1 MTTFVRNVAPL
12 EWAFVGMSPESRV
25 MNLLVEGDG
34 ALPPHRL
41 TQAVAAAADAHPGMR
56 LTRQERRWTDSGA
69 APAVRTLAPGA
80 LDRDR
85 LDAPELRAP
94 FDDTRATC
102 EVLLAPGDPATV
114 VFRADHAVT
123 DGRGLLLW
131 ARDVFRA
138 LRGEDPLG
146 APADTGSE
154 ELLRRLHPDGEP
166 PRAAARDLDFPSPL
180 GPRPHEKAGLLWR
193 RRSLDGTHL
202 AATAKVVAAL
212 AAAHGPGRFHVPVDL
227 RRHLPGLRS
236 TAALSH
242 AVDLD
247 VTEGEGWEE
256 VQRTLLA
263 RLTDRRDLA
272 EGTDPGILDLPLP
285 LLREG
290 IAGIDRTAAATD
302 RHSARACVSHLGTAD
317 PADFRADGFEAASVY
332 ALGGVTP
339 GGPPEID
346 VVELPGRTE
355 LTVAWYDG
363 PGAAD
368 RAEALLD
375 TVEEALSPRAYRHW
389 EGNRTRRPLP
399 DPRSVVELFRE
410 QVARTPHRTALSGPE
425 GEVSYL
431 ELSRRADAVAAGLRR
446 LGAGPGTVVGLL
458 AGRSAASVAGLWGVL
473 RAGAC
478 YLPLDVRH
486 PDRRLADLLTDAG
499 STLCLVERAQEGRDC
514 LPEGCR
520 ALPLD
525 ALAAGGTSREDAAT
539 DDSGVSATA
548 VPDTSVAGAD
558 TAVGPHDLAY
568 VIYTSGSTGRPKGV
582 QIEHGSLANYVHWG
596 TREFGIDSET
606 CLPLLT
612 SPSFDVSG
620 TSVFLPLLTGGE
632 VVLVRDD
639 PNHLSLRHLLT
650 RTRANTLN
658 LTPSHLDLIGGLDI
672 TPAGYRSVVVVG
684 EQLRVEVA
692 ARAQEMFGPK
702 CRIINLYG
710 PTEATIGCTAHTYD
724 EERDQDGS
732 VVPIGWPADNTS
744 VFLLDGERRFVAP
757 GEVGEMYLGGAQLAR
772 GYLGRPELDRE
783 RFPRLAD
790 GTRVYR
796 TGDLARVLPSGELQ
810 FVGRIDDQVK
820 IRGHRVE
827 PAEVARALE
836 EHTAVDRA
844 VVVTRPAAGRGGKAL
859 FGYVLTNTA
868 VAEEE
873 LRDHLTALLPAHMIP
888 AAVTVV
894 SELPYTVSGK
904 VDVRA
909 LPDPF
914 GDARHGVPGAADKVT
929 DPVADAVA
937 GTWARTLGVDR
948 SRLDGQSDFQRLG
961 GDSLSLLAMLAGVA
975 HELLDARA
983 EEAFMAELGRI
994 LREPTLERVTAL
1006 VHEVR
1011 AESSP
1016 GV

>member
-1 MTTFVRNVAPL
+1 MIDLTTFVRNVAPL
-12 EWAFVGMSPESRV
+12 EWAFLGITPELRV
-25 MNLLVEGDG
+25 MNLLVEGEG
-34 ALPPHRL
+34 AIPPHRL
-41 TQAVAAAADAHPGMR
+41 ADAVAAAAHAHPGMR
-56 LTRQERRWTDSGA
+56 LTRQDERWTDSGA
-69 APAVRTLAPGA
+69 VPAVRTLEAGA
-80 LDRDR
+80 LDGAR
-85 LDAPELRAP
+85 LEAPELRAP

-154 ELLRRLHPDGEP
+154 ELLRQSHPDGEP
-166 PRAAARDLDFPSPL
+166 PRAAARDLGFPSPL
-180 GPRPHEKAGLLWR
+180 GPRPHERAGLLWR

-247 VTEGEGWEE
+247 VAEGEGWED
-256 VQRTLLA
+256 VQRTLLG

-272 EGTDPGILDLPLP
+272 AGTDPGILGLPLP

-290 IAGIDRTAAATD
+290 IADIDRTAAGAD
-302 RHSARACVSHLGTAD
+302 RHSARACVSHLGTVD
-317 PADFRADGFEAASVY
+317 PADFRADGFEAVSVY

-363 PGAAD
+363 PGTAD

-375 TVEEALSPRAYRHW
+375 TVEEALSPRAHRHW

-399 DPRSVVELFRE
+399 DARSVVALFRE

-425 GEVSYL
+425 GEISYL
-431 ELSRRADAVAAGLRR
+431 ELSRRADAVAAELRR

-525 ALAAGGTSREDAAT
+525 ALATGAAGED
-539 DDSGVSATA
+539 GATA
-548 VPDTSVAGAD
+548 AEAD

-582 QIEHGSLANYVHWG
+582 QIEHGSLANYVHWA

-632 VVLVRDD
+632 VVLMRDD

-672 TPAGYRSVVVVG
+672 APAGYRSVVVVG

-724 EERDQDGS
+724 EESDQDGS

-744 VFLLDGERRFVAP
+744 VYLLDGERRFVAP

-772 GYLGRPELDRE
+772 GYLGRPELNRE
-783 RFPRLAD
+783 RFPKLAD

-836 EHTAVDRA
+836 EHAAVDRA
-844 VVVTRPAAGRGGKAL
+844 VVVTRPASGRGGKAL
-859 FGYVLTNTA
+859 YGYVLTNSP
-868 VAEEE
+868 VSPDE
-873 LRDHLTALLPAHMIP
+873 LRAHLEELLPAHMVP
-888 AAVTVV
+888 AAVTTVA
-894 SELPYTVSGK
+894 ELPYTVSGK

-914 GDARHGVPGAADKVT
+914 ADERHGADGPPRTPGAADQVT
-929 DPVADAVA
+929 DQAGDPVAEAVA

-975 HELLDARA
+975 RELLDARA

-1011 AESSP
+1011 SEASSA
-1016 GV
+1016 V